1 MENII
6 FCYNL
11 RQGNDLCTPEGMA
24 TEDLQESGGEGQ
36 PKKQPVV
43 RVLPDVYDLMLA
55 QLERLRQEEQL
66 EKTPAQMVSAAVLA
80 FIKRPLKEQL
90 EAIWAIEKEADTH
103 PMRLKRRTAG
113 KLQDARR
120 QPQQEPPAQRRK
132 AAGKG

>member
-1 MENII
+1 MKKII
-6 FCYNL
+6 FRYNL
-11 RQGNDLCTPEGMA
+11 RQGKDLCMQEGMP
-24 TEDLQESGGEGQ
+24 TEDLSETGGGGQ
-36 PKKQPVV
+36 PKRQPVV

-103 PMRLKRRTAG
+103 PLKRRAAD

-120 QPQQEPPAQRRK
+120 QPRQEPSARQRK

>member
-6 FCYNL
+6 FRYNL
-11 RQGNDLCTPEGMA
+11 RQDIDLCKPEGMA
-24 TEDLQESGGEGQ
+24 TEDLHESGGAGQ
-36 PKKQPVV
+36 QKKQPVV
-43 RVLPDVYDLMLA
+43 RVLPDVYDLMIA

-103 PMRLKRRTAG
+103 PLKKRAAA

-120 QPQQEPPAQRRK
+120 QPQQEPSARQRK